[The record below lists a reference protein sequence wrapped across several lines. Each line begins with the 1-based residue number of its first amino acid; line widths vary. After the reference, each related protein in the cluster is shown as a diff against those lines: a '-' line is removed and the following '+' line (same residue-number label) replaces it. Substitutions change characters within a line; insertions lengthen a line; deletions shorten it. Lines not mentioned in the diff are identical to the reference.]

1 MSSLKIHELPEED
14 RPREKLA
21 TRGAAALSDSELI
34 AILLRTGL
42 PGANAV
48 DVARQLLA
56 EFHSLSGL
64 ARCTVTEL
72 SRIKGVGPAKA
83 VQLAAAFGLA
93 SRLARESLHR
103 QALDSPAVI
112 YDLLGSELRIL
123 HRESLRVVLLDTKLH
138 LLRVEEI
145 SLGSVNESIAHPREI
160 FRPALIYSAFAII
173 VVHNHPSGD
182 PSPSE
187 ADRRL
192 TVRLAEAARLLQIR
206 FYDHVIIGSADNGR
220 QPWFSFREAGLL

>member
-1 MSSLKIHELPEED
+1 VSSPKIHELPEED

-34 AILLRTGL
+34 AILLRTGV

-56 EFHSLSGL
+56 EFRSLSGL
-64 ARCTVTEL
+64 ARCSVTEL

-93 SRLARESLHR
+93 TRLARESLHR
-103 QALDSPAVI
+103 QALDSPGVI
-112 YDLLGSELRIL
+112 YELLGAELRAL
-123 HRESLRVVLLDTKLH
+123 HRESLRVVLLDTRLH

-145 SLGSVNESIAHPREI
+145 SLGSLNESIAHPREI
-160 FRPALIYSAFAII
+160 FRPALIYAAYAMI

-182 PSPSE
+182 PTPSE

-192 TVRLAEAARLLQIR
+192 TVRLGEAALLLQIR
-206 FYDHVIIGSADNGR
+206 FYDHVIIGTADNGR

>member
-1 MSSLKIHELPEED
+1 MSSPKIHELPEED

-21 TRGAAALSDSELI
+21 ARGAAALSDSELI

-64 ARCTVTEL
+64 ARCTVAEL

-103 QALDSPAVI
+103 QPLDSPAVI
-112 YDLLGSELRIL
+112 YELLGSELRVL
-123 HRESLRVVLLDTKLH
+123 HRESLRVVLLDTRLH

-160 FRPALIYSAFAII
+160 FRPALIYSAFALIL
-173 VVHNHPSGD
+173 VHNHPSGD
-182 PSPSE
+182 PAPSE

-206 FYDHVIIGSADNGR
+206 LYDHVIIGTADNGR

>member
-1 MSSLKIHELPEED
+1 MSSQRIHELPPED

-48 DVARQLLA
+48 EVARQLLR
-56 EFHSLSGL
+56 EFQSLSGL
-64 ARCTVTEL
+64 SRCTVAEL

-103 QALDSPAVI
+103 QPVDSPAAI
-112 YDLLGSELRIL
+112 YDLLGSELRTL

-160 FRPALIYSAFAII
+160 FRPAIIYSAYAII
-173 VVHNHPSGD
+173 LAHNHPSGD
-182 PSPSE
+182 PTPSE

-206 FYDHVIIGSADNGR
+206 LYDHVIIGTADNGR
-220 QPWFSFREAGLL
+220 QPWFSFREGGLL